1 MQLVEKHIIKKI
13 DERFKEI
20 DKSAFAS
27 KNLYNAANYI
37 IRQEFFTTGH
47 YLNYNNLDKKLQ
59 NTEQYKEL
67 PAKVSQQILINL
79 DNNWKSF
86 FASIEEY
93 KINPEKFKG
102 KPKPPKYKDKQKG
115 RNSLIYTI
123 QAISKKELKKGY
135 IKPSKLDIL
144 IKTKQN
150 KVDCVRITPK
160 KTCYVVE
167 VVYSIEPQITSV
179 DINLIAG
186 IDIGLDNLATV
197 TSNKPG
203 FIPVVVNGRPL
214 KSINQFYNKI
224 KSELQSYI
232 GDKKNSNRIYKLTDK
247 RNKKIEHELHVASRF
262 VINLL
267 LEEKIGHL
275 IIGKNINWKQKINI
289 GVKNNQNFVFI
300 PHSHFINMLTYKA
313 ELVGIKVTLTEESYT
328 SKASFLDNDNIP
340 VYNKNSVN
348 IYKFSG
354 RRIKRG
360 LYKSKS
366 GKLIN
371 ADCNGSYNV
380 IKKVAP
386 NAFSNGVE
394 DVVVHPL
401 RWGLKIK

>member
-1 MQLVEKHIIKKI
+1 MQLVEKHIIKKTNKY
-13 DERFKEI
+13 FKEI

-37 IRQEFFTTGH
+37 IRQEFFATGH

-67 PAKVSQQILINL
+67 PAKVSQQVLTNL

-86 FASIEEY
+86 FASIVEY
-93 KINPEKFKG
+93 KINPQKFNG
-102 KPKPPKYKDKQKG
+102 RPKLPKYKEKQKG
-115 RNSLIYTI
+115 RNLLTYTI
-123 QAISKKELKKGY
+123 QAISKKELKNGY
-135 IKPSKLDIL
+135 IKPSKLNIF

-150 KVDCVRITPK
+150 KVDCVRIIPK
-160 KTCYVVE
+160 HTYYVIE
-167 VVYSIEPQITSV
+167 VVYSIEPQVTSV

-203 FIPVVVNGRPL
+203 FIPIVVNGRPL
-214 KSINQFYNKI
+214 KSINQFYNKM
-224 KSELQSYI
+224 KAELQSYV
-232 GDKKNSNRIYKLTDK
+232 GDKKSSNRIYRLTDK
-247 RNKKIEHELHVASRF
+247 RNRKIEHELHVASRF
-262 VINLL
+262 ITNFL
-267 LEEKIGHL
+267 LEENIGHL
-275 IIGKNINWKQKINI
+275 IIGKNINWKQEINI
-289 GVKNNQNFVFI
+289 GVKNNQNFVSI

-328 SKASFLDNDNIP
+328 SKASFLDNDEIP
-340 VYNKNSVN
+340 VYDKNSVN
-348 IYKFSG
+348 NYKFSG
-354 RRIKRG
+354 KRIKRG
-360 LYKSKS
+360 LYKSKN

-386 NAFSNGVE
+386 KAFSNGVE